1 MATATAIDCT
11 FDSSETPRELER
23 KVAGFL
29 VQGDKI
35 AELIFSI
42 LTLGLPITEA
52 ILYRS
57 FLSKGIC
64 ETFRKSPEEIFLN
77 PQRMSDRS

>member
-1 MATATAIDCT
+1 
-11 FDSSETPRELER
+11 
-23 KVAGFL
+23 

-42 LTLGLPITEA
+42 LILGLPITEA
-52 ILYRS
+52 MLYRS

-64 ETFRKSPEEIFLN
+64 ETFRKPPEKIYLN